1 MRAGEQLR
9 YAGFGVVVIGFFV
22 FMTVTNASAQR
33 EAAGGGYAKAYEGAG
48 SSAAAQSVRKN
59 VGGALQQAAARA
71 RAKRNAAAAAA
82 KKRAAT
88 SKAAPVRKATPVP
101 RPAASTSFKVVSG
114 VNTFDSLAESIGT
127 TPAEKE
133 LLKQI
138 FAATKTAFEQ
148 EVAAKGRPN
157 NISAAFTFFIGTMA
171 MVYHDD
177 PEPSEEALD
186 NLWDGLDEVLAE
198 LPEMSQMTDR
208 DKQEMYDTLVAFSGL
223 VLAGYMNGKETND
236 PATQQAY
243 RLLAGTLTQT
253 VLQISPDG
261 MRFGRDGL
269 NIGS

>member
-1 MRAGEQLR
+1 MRAAEHLR
-9 YAGFGVVVIGFFV
+9 ITGFGVVVIAFFILLSV
-22 FMTVTNASAQR
+22 SNASAQR

-48 SSAAAQSVRKN
+48 SSAAAQTVRKN
-59 VGGALQQAAARA
+59 VGGALQKAAARA

-82 KKRAAT
+82 KRQTAASRPAPSRQASPAPRSVANT
-88 SKAAPVRKATPVP
+88 SFRPVR
-101 RPAASTSFKVVSG
+101 G
-114 VNTFDSLAESIGT
+114 VNTLDALAESIGT
-127 TPAEKE
+127 TPEEKV

-138 FAATKTAFEQ
+138 FAATKTAFAQ

-198 LPEMSQMTDR
+198 LPEMSQMSDR
-208 DKQEMYDTLVAFSGL
+208 DKQEMYDTLISFSGL

-243 RLLAGTLTQT
+243 RLLAGSLIQT
-253 VLQISPDG
+253 VLQISPDE